1 MTLRT
6 RRLSNYTKQTSQ
18 MDEIKAKIDSYLAKK
33 FRTSKS
39 YSTKSGY
46 GASLKRF
53 GLFLNKKDTDIIQTL
68 KQIKDTKKIDPISLL
83 DEFYSD
89 LSDDKKRLA
98 NNTIRLYITAAKD
111 FLNSEGCK
119 IYNEDLKH
127 RFRLPKKNRAF
138 EEGLTK
144 KTIYRI
150 IRLANP
156 KLSTVILMIC
166 SSGMRIAEV
175 AQLRVDDIDFTAE
188 PVTVIVRAQTT
199 KTRETRIT
207 CISTEAKL
215 ALQDYMQRL
224 GITSGY
230 LFLKT
235 YEQKI
240 AELKL
245 MYETAHYQNVGYNG
259 GDKKRL
265 AKLERELKNL
275 PKEDIHEKAVI
286 STKHSLEGS
295 LVLLIKNI
303 PELSK
308 KTEHGRYA
316 IHFHALRAWFKTQV
330 TDSHQSDFAEALM
343 GHKSLKLI
351 YYRQNSE
358 ARARIYLEIEH
369 SLTIADTE
377 KIEKS
382 HTKIQKE
389 NLELRGMINSL
400 SQQLQN
406 LENKIEIHY

>member
-6 RRLSNYTKQTSQ
+6 RRLSNYNNHSSQ
-18 MDEIKAKIDSYLAKK
+18 MDAIKGKIDSYLAKK
-33 FRTSKS
+33 FRISKS

-98 NNTIRLYITAAKD
+98 NNTIRLYITAVKD

-150 IRLANP
+150 IRLANQ
-156 KLSTVILMIC
+156 KLATVILIIC

-175 AQLRVDDIDFTAE
+175 AQLRVDDIDFTAD
-188 PVTVIVRAQTT
+188 PATVMVRAQTT
-199 KTRETRIT
+199 KTREARIT

-215 ALQDYMQRL
+215 ALQDYMQRS

-240 AELKL
+240 AELKSI
-245 MYETAHYQNVGYNG
+245 YENAHYQNVGYNG

-265 AKLERELKNL
+265 AKLERDLKNL
-275 PKEDIHEKAVI
+275 PKEDLHEKAVI
-286 STKHSLEGS
+286 STKHSLESS
-295 LVLLIKNI
+295 LVLVIKNI
-303 PELSK
+303 SELSK

-343 GHKSLKLI
+343 GHKSLKLD
-351 YYRQNSE
+351 YYRQNNE

-382 HTKIQKE
+382 HGKIQKE

-406 LENKIEIHY
+406 LEQKIEIHY